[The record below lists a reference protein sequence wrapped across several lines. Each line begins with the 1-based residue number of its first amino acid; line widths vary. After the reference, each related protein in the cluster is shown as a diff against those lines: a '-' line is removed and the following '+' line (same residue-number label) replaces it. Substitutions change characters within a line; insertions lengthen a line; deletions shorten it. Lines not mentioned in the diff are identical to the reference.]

1 MNTAPHKRLGLGL
14 LMLVTLL
21 APATERSAP
30 VDLPAAAPPAVTMR
44 GGTPE
49 EEELLGWAISRYETA
64 GLVLPSIVI
73 RFHADQTVCGDLD
86 GFIGWDGETFVI
98 ETCRA
103 AGRALQHNLLH
114 EMAHAWDLG
123 GGLTDE
129 ARERFLGLRGLT
141 AWHELSDDWPRRGAE
156 QMAEILA
163 WGLDAAPSRIPT
175 RVADVGPQDD
185 SSLTTAFE
193 TLTGRLP
200 LWTA

>member
-1 MNTAPHKRLGLGL
+1 MNTAPHKYLGLGL
-14 LMLVTLL
+14 LVLVTL
-21 APATERSAP
+21 APSTGQSAQADVP
-30 VDLPAAAPPAVTMR
+30 APSPAAVVMR

-49 EEELLGWAISRYETA
+49 EEELLGWAIGRYETA
-64 GLVLPSIVI
+64 GLVLPPIVI

-129 ARERFLGLRGLT
+129 ARGRFLGLRGLR
-141 AWHELSDDWPRRGAE
+141 AWHELTDDWSRRGAE

-175 RVADVGPQDD
+175 RVADVGPQNDA
-185 SSLTTAFE
+185 SLTTAFE

-200 LWTA
+200 LWSA